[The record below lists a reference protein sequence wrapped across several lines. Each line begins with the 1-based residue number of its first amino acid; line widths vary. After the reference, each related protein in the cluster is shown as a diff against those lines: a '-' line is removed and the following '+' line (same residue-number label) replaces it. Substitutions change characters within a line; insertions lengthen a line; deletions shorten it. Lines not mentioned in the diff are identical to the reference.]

1 MAGWEERFGDYVGRL
16 GDVLGHADRRA
27 PLRAYT
33 TGLLLPGERESVEP
47 MAARVDPARVG
58 AAHQSLHHFVAKA
71 AWDDAALLEAVRGH
85 VLPAM
90 LERGPVRAW
99 IVDDTGLPK
108 KGKLSVGVA
117 RQYCGQL
124 GKRDNCQVAVTLSV
138 ATEQASLP
146 IAYRLY
152 LPEAWA
158 GDPARRAMAGVP
170 GEGEVP
176 TKPAVAPDPI
186 GQALAPRVPP
196 GGGGAGAR
204 ARRAM
209 AGVPE
214 EVEFRTKPAIALD
227 QIGQAL
233 ADGVPPG
240 VVVTDAGYGNDTD
253 FRDGV
258 TAQGL
263 PYVAGI
269 QGTTSL
275 WPPGAGPLPAK
286 PRSGRGRPPKRLRRD
301 PEHQPLAAETLAAGL
316 PAGAWK
322 VVTWREGTAGSLT
335 SRFAAARVRPAHG
348 DTTRSEPRAEEWF
361 LAEWPEGESEPTKYW
376 LSTLPEAA
384 TLEELVATAK
394 LRWRVERDF
403 EELKQELGLGHFEG
417 RGWRGFH
424 HHASLCIAAYAFL
437 VAERCRFSPPGWRP
451 RLVAPERPA
460 DYRPRGSSRA
470 PGAAQPGLDRD
481 PAPAPRGGADAA
493 PAPVPLL
500 PAELRATAHAR
511 QLMTR

>member
-1 MAGWEERFGDYVGRL
+1 MADWEERFGGYVERL

-33 TGLLLPGERESVEP
+33 TGLLLPGERKSVEP

-71 AWDDAALLEAVRGH
+71 AWDDASLLKAVRDH

-90 LERGPVRAW
+90 PERGPIRAW
-99 IVDDTGLPK
+99 LVDDTGLPK

-138 ATEQASLP
+138 ANEAASLP
-146 IAYRLY
+146 VAYRLY

-158 GDPARRAMAGVP
+158 ADPARRATAGVP
-170 GEGEVP
+170 DEV
-176 TKPAVAPDPI
+176 AFA
-186 GQALAPRVPP
+186 
-196 GGGGAGAR
+196 
-204 ARRAM
+204 
-209 AGVPE
+209 
-214 EVEFRTKPAIALD
+214 TKPAIALE
-227 QIGQAL
+227 QTGRAL

-240 VVVTDAGYGNDTD
+240 VVVTDAGYGSDTD

-258 TAQGL
+258 TAAGL

-269 QGTTSL
+269 LGTTGL
-275 WPPGAGPLPAK
+275 WPPGAGPLPAAPWGGK
-286 PRSGRGRPPKRLRRD
+286 GRPPKRLRRD

-316 PAGAWK
+316 PAGAWRA
-322 VVTWREGTAGSLT
+322 VTWREGTAGPLA
-335 SRFAAARVRPAHG
+335 SRFAAVRVRPAH
-348 DTTRSEPRAEEWF
+348 DDFRLSEPRAEEWF
-361 LAEWPEGESEPTKYW
+361 LAEWPEGEKEPTKYW
-376 LSTLPEAA
+376 LSTLPATAA
-384 TLEELVATAK
+384 IEELVATAK

-424 HHASLCIAAYAFL
+424 HHAALCVAAYGFL

-451 RLVAPERPA
+451 RPRTPERPA
-460 DYRPRGSSRA
+460 GYRPRGSSRA
-470 PGAAQPGLDRD
+470 PRAAQPALDRD
-481 PAPAPRGGADAA
+481 PAPAPRGGAVAPAA
-493 PAPVPLL
+493 PMPLL
-500 PAELRATAHAR
+500 PAGPRATAHAR
-511 QLMTR
+511 QLMTP

>member
-1 MAGWEERFGDYVGRL
+1 MAGWEERFGDYIERL

-33 TGLLLPGERESVEP
+33 TGLLLPGERKSVEP
-47 MAARVDPARVG
+47 MAARVDPLRVG

-71 AWDDAALLEAVRGH
+71 SWDDAALLRAVRDH
-85 VLPAM
+85 ALPAL
-90 LERGPVRAW
+90 LERGPIRAW

-138 ATEQASLP
+138 AHEAASLP

-158 GDPARRAMAGVP
+158 ADP
-170 GEGEVP
+170 
-176 TKPAVAPDPI
+176 
-186 GQALAPRVPP
+186 
-196 GGGGAGAR
+196 

-214 EVEFRTKPAIALD
+214 EVGFRTKPTIALE
-227 QIGQAL
+227 QVRQAL

-253 FRDGV
+253 FRDGI
-258 TAQGL
+258 TARGL

-269 QGTTSL
+269 QGTTTL
-275 WPPGAGPLPAK
+275 WPPGTGPLPAH
-286 PRSGRGRPPKRLRRD
+286 PRNGRGRPPKRLRRD
-301 PEHQPLAAETLAAGL
+301 PEHQPLAAEALAAGL
-316 PAGAWK
+316 PAGAWRT
-322 VVTWREGTAGSLT
+322 VTWREGTSGPLT
-335 SRFAAARVRPAHG
+335 SRFAAVRVRPAHG

-361 LAEWPEGESEPTKYW
+361 LAAWPGGEDGPTKYW

-384 TLEELVATAK
+384 TLEELVAAAK

-424 HHASLCIAAYAFL
+424 HHASLCIAAYGFL

-451 RLVAPERPA
+451 ELEAPERPA
-460 DYRPRGSSRA
+460 GHRPRNSSRA

-481 PAPAPRGGADAA
+481 PAPAPRGGADAT
-493 PAPVPLL
+493 PAALPLP
-500 PAELRATAHAR
+500 PAELRATTCV
-511 QLMTR
+511 QQFMTR